1 MTIIVNSKVKIKVYI
16 KDRKKIE
23 ADKVKIIV
31 YSNNIGDKN
40 EVNMVKIREVREVF
54 IRKKTIVENKNAMKE
69 I

>member
-1 MTIIVNSKVKIKVYI
+1 MTIIVNLKVKIKVYI

-31 YSNNIGDKN
+31 YSNNIEDKN